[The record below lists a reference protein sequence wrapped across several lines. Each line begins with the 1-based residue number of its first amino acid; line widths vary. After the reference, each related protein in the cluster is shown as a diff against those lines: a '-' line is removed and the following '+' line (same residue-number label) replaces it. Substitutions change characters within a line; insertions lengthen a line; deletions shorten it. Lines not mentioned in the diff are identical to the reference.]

1 MIHSASAT
9 AGSETKSQIM
19 KSLTRV
25 LSFFAGL
32 AAILA
37 AVGAIGAWL
46 VYEHYSQGLPDY
58 YQLAAYDPPV
68 TTRIYAGDGRLLAEY
83 AVENRVFVPISA
95 IPKRVINAFLAAEDK
110 SFYSHSGIDIP
121 GLANAV
127 FINLRNYGSDRR
139 MVGASTITQQVT
151 KNFLL
156 TNERSI
162 ERKVKEAILAL
173 RIEKAFSKN
182 RILELYLN
190 QIYLGAGNYGVAAAA
205 LNYFNKSLDELS
217 IAEAAY
223 LAALPK
229 APNNYS
235 ITRYPAAAK
244 ERRDWV
250 IGRMLED
257 GHITEAEAEE
267 ARAALL
273 EQHKRSREERFEAD
287 YFAEEVRRELVQR
300 FGEDGLYKK
309 GLTVKATVDP
319 RLQEIADRIL
329 HKHLVA
335 YDRTQGWRGP
345 LAHTDDL
352 AEWQTQLATLGNIPW
367 LDNWQPAIV
376 LTVDSAEAKIG
387 FLDGSEGLIQLEDL
401 AWARRRDKEGRLG
414 PQVKGVGDVLAA
426 GDVVAVE
433 AKVSTE
439 DKADKVEEL
448 DTEAAAA
455 AAAEQ
460 QLKAAGLPL
469 FLLRQIPE
477 ISGALIAMDPHT
489 GRVLAMTG
497 GWSYKQSEFNRAT
510 QAMRQPGSSFKPIV
524 YLAALEA
531 GYTPSTIILDAPIA
545 INQGPGLPLWE
556 PENFEKN
563 FLGPATMRQGLQKSR
578 NLMTIR
584 MAQTIGMAKVA
595 EVAERLG
602 VVDKMYQTLAMSL
615 GAQETTALRMVG
627 AYAEIVNGGKKVVPT
642 FIDRVQ
648 DAQGWTVYRHDE
660 RQCDGCQMS
669 SYDGSAPPQ
678 LPDTREQ
685 VLDPANAYQMVSM
698 LEGVVQRGTASAVKQ
713 VGKPLAGKTG
723 TTNDGRD
730 VWFVGFSPDLVA
742 GVYLGFDQPRSLG
755 AKATG
760 GRLSAPIFRDFMI
773 EALAD
778 EPATP
783 FRVPPGVRL
792 VKVNSQT
799 GERWVAGDEG
809 QPIWEAFK
817 PGTEPTGQQQIIE
830 GYANYGQDAGYGT
843 VIPLGY
849 GNNGIY
855 GGYNEGG
862 TTIIDSTGVYQGGQP
877 PAPQP
882 NYGQQPAYPA
892 QPGAPVLQ
900 PPPLQQPPVQQPGQQ
915 YPAQAQPA
923 YPTQQA
929 PVLIPPQP
937 STGGDSG
944 LY

>member
-1 MIHSASAT
+1 MNAV
-9 AGSETKSQIM
+9 
-19 KSLTRV
+19 TRV

-32 AAILA
+32 AAVLA

-58 YQLAAYDPPV
+58 YTLAAYDPPV
-68 TTRIYAGDGRLLAEY
+68 TTRVYAGDGRLLAEY
-83 AVENRVFVPISA
+83 AVENRVFVPIGA
-95 IPKRVINAFLAAEDK
+95 IPKRVINSFLAAEDK
-110 SFYSHSGIDIP
+110 SFYSHSGIDFP
-121 GLANAV
+121 GLVNAV
-127 FINLRNYGSDRR
+127 FINLKNYGSDQR

-156 TNERSI
+156 TNERSV
-162 ERKVKEAILAL
+162 ERKIKEAILAL

-205 LNYFNKSLDELS
+205 LNYFNKSLDELT

-235 ITRYPAAAK
+235 ITRHPEAAK
-244 ERRDWV
+244 IRRDWV

-267 ARAALL
+267 ARNAPL

-309 GLTVKATVDP
+309 GLTVKSTIEP
-319 RLQEIADRIL
+319 HLQEIADRIL

-345 LAHTDDL
+345 LAH
-352 AEWQTQLATLGNIPW
+352 AETFDAANPEDWKAQLATLGNVPW
-367 LDNWQPAIV
+367 LDTWSPAIV
-376 LTVDSAEAKIG
+376 LSVEAAEARIG
-387 FLDGSEGLIQLEDL
+387 FLDGSEGLVQLEDL
-401 AWARRRDKEGRLG
+401 AWARKRDKDGRIG
-414 PQVKGVGDVLAA
+414 PQVTAVGDVLAP

-433 AKVSTE
+433 AKVSAE
-439 DKADKVEEL
+439 DKADQVEEL
-448 DTEAAAA
+448 TAEETAAA
-455 AAAEQ
+455 
-460 QLKAAGLPL
+460 QLKAEGLPL

-510 QAMRQPGSSFKPIV
+510 QAMRQPGSSFKPVV

-531 GYTPSTIILDAPIA
+531 GYTPSTIILDAPIS
-545 INQGPGLPLWE
+545 IDQGPGLPLWE

-584 MAQTIGMAKVA
+584 MAQTIGMGKVA

-615 GAQETTALRMVG
+615 GAQETTALRMVR

-648 DAQGWTVYRHDE
+648 DAQGWTIYRHDE

-669 SYDGSAPPQ
+669 SYDGSPPPQ

-849 GNNGIY
+849 GNNIY
-855 GGYNEGG
+855 GGNDGG
-862 TTIIDSTGVYQGGQP
+862 TTIIDSTGVYQGGQQQQV
-877 PAPQP
+877 PAYPPQP
-882 NYGQQPAYPA
+882 QFPVQAGQAPVLTPPGQVPQLPAGQVPVQPGQLQPYPAQQPAYPP
-892 QPGAPVLQ
+892 QP
-900 PPPLQQPPVQQPGQQ
+900 
-915 YPAQAQPA
+915 
-923 YPTQQA
+923 A
-929 PVLIPPQP
+929 PVLIPPP
-937 STGGDSG
+937 ATGGSDSG

>member
-1 MIHSASAT
+1 
-9 AGSETKSQIM
+9 M

-32 AAILA
+32 IAVLA

-68 TTRIYAGDGRLLAEY
+68 TTRVYAGDGRLLAEY
-83 AVENRVFVPISA
+83 AKENRVFVPINA

-121 GLANAV
+121 GLINAV
-127 FINLRNYGSDRR
+127 IVNVKNYGTDQR

-156 TNERSI
+156 TNERSV
-162 ERKVKEAILAL
+162 ERKIKEAILAL

-205 LNYFNKSLDELS
+205 LNYFNKSLDELT

-235 ITRYPAAAK
+235 IARHPQAAK

-257 GHITEAEAEE
+257 GHITEAEAAE
-267 ARAALL
+267 ARNVSL
-273 EQHKRSREERFEAD
+273 EQRKRSGEERFEAD

-300 FGEDGLYKK
+300 FGEAGLYEK

-319 RLQEIADRIL
+319 HLQEIADRIL

-345 LAHTDDL
+345 LAH
-352 AEWQTQLATLGNIPW
+352 AETMDAANPEDWKKQLETLGAIPW
-367 LDNWQPAIV
+367 LDNWQAAIV
-376 LTVDSAEAKIG
+376 LGVEASEAKVG
-387 FLDGSEGLIQLEDL
+387 FLDGKEGLIQLEDL
-401 AWARRRDKEGRLG
+401 AWARKRDKDGNLG
-414 PQVKGVGDVLAA
+414 PQVKSVADVLKV

-433 AKVSTE
+433 GKVSQE
-439 DKADKVEEL
+439 DKADQVEEL
-448 DTEAAAA
+448 MADASAAP
-455 AAAEQ
+455 Q
-460 QLKAAGLPL
+460 MKAAGLPL

-615 GAQETTALRMVG
+615 GAQETTALRMVR

-648 DAQGWTVYRHDE
+648 DAQGWTIYRHDE

-698 LEGVVQRGTASAVKQ
+698 LEGVVQRGTASAVKA

-773 EALAD
+773 DALAD

-830 GYANYGQDAGYGT
+830 GYANYGQDAGYGS

-849 GNNGIY
+849 NNNAIY

-862 TTIIDSTGVYQGGQP
+862 TTIIDSTGVYQGGQQPAYQQPQYPVQGQAPVLIP
-877 PAPQP
+877 PGQQNLGQQNLGQQVPAQQVPAQP
-882 NYGQQPAYPA
+882 MPGQVLDPNGQQPAYPA
-892 QPGAPVLQ
+892 QPQ
-900 PPPLQQPPVQQPGQQ
+900 P
-915 YPAQAQPA
+915 
-923 YPTQQA
+923 A

-937 STGGDSG
+937 SSGGDSG

>member
-1 MIHSASAT
+1 MNR
-9 AGSETKSQIM
+9 
-19 KSLTRV
+19 LTRL
-25 LSFFAGL
+25 LSFLVGTATVL
-32 AAILA
+32 AAI
-37 AVGAIGAWL
+37 GAIGAWL

-68 TTRIYAGDGRLLAEY
+68 TTRVYAGDGRLLAEY
-83 AVENRVFVPISA
+83 AIENRVFVPIA
-95 IPKRVINAFLAAEDK
+95 ATPKRVINAFLAAEDK

-121 GLANAV
+121 GLLNAV
-127 FINLRNYGSDRR
+127 LINARNYGSDRR
-139 MVGASTITQQVT
+139 LVGASTITQQVT

-156 TNERSI
+156 TNERSFD
-162 ERKVKEAILAL
+162 RKIKEAILAL
-173 RIEKAFSKN
+173 RIEKAFSKD

-205 LNYFNKSLDELS
+205 LNYFNKSLDELT

-235 ITRYPAAAK
+235 ISRHAAAAK

-257 GHITEAEAEE
+257 GHITRAEADE
-267 ARAALL
+267 AVAAPL
-273 EQHKRSREERFEAD
+273 EQRRRSREERFEAD

-319 RLQEIADRIL
+319 RLQEIADRVL

-335 YDRTQGWRGP
+335 YDRTQGYRGP
-345 LAHTDDL
+345 LARADSLDD
-352 AEWQTQLATLGNIPW
+352 WQAKLATLGNIAW

-376 LTVDSAEAKIG
+376 LEVTSSEARIG
-387 FLDGSEGLIQLEDL
+387 FLDGHVGLIQLEDL
-401 AWARRRDKEGRLG
+401 AWARRRGADGRLG
-414 PQVKGVGDVLAA
+414 PQVKTAGDVFAP

-439 DKADKVEEL
+439 DKADQVEEL
-448 DTEAAAA
+448 DTEGNAVA
-455 AAAEQ
+455 Q
-460 QLKAAGLPL
+460 QLQEEGLPL
-469 FLLRQIPE
+469 YFLRQVPE
-477 ISGALIAMDPHT
+477 VSGAMVAMDPHT

-545 INQGPGLPLWE
+545 IDQGPGLPLWQ
-556 PENFEKN
+556 PENYEKN
-563 FLGPATMRQGLQKSR
+563 FMGPATMRQGLQKSR

-615 GAQETTALRMVG
+615 GAQETTVLRMVG
-627 AYAEIVNGGKKVVPT
+627 SYAEIVNGGKKVTPT

-648 DAQGWTVYRHDE
+648 DAQGWTIYRHDQ
-660 RQCDGCQMS
+660 RQCDSCQTPG
-669 SYDGSAPPQ
+669 YDGAPPPE
-678 LPDTREQ
+678 LPDMREQ
-685 VLDPANAYQMVSM
+685 VLDPANAYQMVSIM
-698 LEGVVQRGTASAVKQ
+698 EGVVQRGTASAVKA

-730 VWFVGFSPDLVA
+730 VWFIGFSPDLVA

-760 GRLSAPIFRDFMI
+760 GRLSAPIFRDFML

-792 VKVNSQT
+792 VKVNEKT
-799 GERWVAGDEG
+799 GERWQAGDEG
-809 QPIWEAFK
+809 LAIWEAFK

-849 GNNGIY
+849 GNTGIY
-855 GGYNEGG
+855 GGYNDGG
-862 TTIIDSTGVYQGGQP
+862 TTIIDSTGVYQGGQQP
-877 PAPQP
+877 LYPPQP
-882 NYGQQPAYPA
+882 SFPA
-892 QPGAPVLQ
+892 QPTF
-900 PPPLQQPPVQQPGQQ
+900 
-915 YPAQAQPA
+915 PAQAGP
-923 YPTQQA
+923 A
-929 PVLIPPQP
+929 PVLIPPGQTVPGQTVPGQP
-937 STGGDSG
+937 VPGQGIPGQPLPDQQILGQPAPAYPAQQAPILIPPQPPSGGDG